1 MTTAALLDIILAGLN
16 HLAELSALFGK
27 ATAEGRDLTPEEVAA
42 VRARAIGA
50 NDALQADLNAAA
62 VKPAGA
68 GGPGEE

>member
-1 MTTAALLDIILAGLN
+1 MTTAALLEVILAGLN

-42 VRARAIGA
+42 VRARAVTA
-50 NDALQADLNAAA
+50 NDALQADLNV